1 MISKNSG
8 DVVMSLYKV
17 DNKGDFLLAEFID
30 NRSRYVFF
38 NQKIHLVTKQGQINI
53 LKVPKLLSQKMMNII
68 ANIVL
73 K

>member
-38 NQKIHLVTKQGQINI
+38 N
-53 LKVPKLLSQKMMNII
+53 
-68 ANIVL
+68 
-73 K
+73 